1 MEKDNWIVSYAK
13 LAHEHFWGGMI
24 NTVLACMGF
33 CYIVNFVSEEVLQ
46 GTAVLG
52 GFYTQLICI
61 CIFTA
66 VHTVF
71 VPKLAGAK

>member
-33 CYIVNFVSEEVLQ
+33 CYIVNFVSEELLQ
-46 GTAVLG
+46 VGAVLG

-61 CIFTA
+61 VVFTA
-66 VHTVF
+66 VHTVL
-71 VPKLAGAK
+71 VPKLASAK

>member
-1 MEKDNWIVSYAK
+1 
-13 LAHEHFWGGMI
+13 
-24 NTVLACMGF
+24 MGF

-52 GFYTQLICI
+52 GFYAQLICI
-61 CIFTA
+61 LVLTA